1 MIFHDL
7 NKYSFFLANFHFKA
21 NFPLITAKKEGFTF
35 LRRKIY
41 AYGNQII
48 PLGSISLRCESAN
61 QDIQIC
67 RKSTGYASHLPL
79 LANMFMGDSY
89 TNNQSGGGDF
99 QNQRQNG
106 RNNFRGGR
114 GPNNREGGFRIRLSD
129 NEMRAAR
136 SLQEAFNLRST
147 VAVLGFAVRT
157 LAQMLEDGSL
167 ENLVNEYRS
176 QAPSNDQRRGRGN
189 RGNYN
194 GENNNSINTKPNPF
208 ARPEK
213 PVKEQEV
220 ADTNQADDVA
230 QDSQE
235 KDNDQ
240 AKAASSNEDDST
252 NTSEQG

>member
-1 MIFHDL
+1 
-7 NKYSFFLANFHFKA
+7 
-21 NFPLITAKKEGFTF
+21 
-35 LRRKIY
+35 
-41 AYGNQII
+41 
-48 PLGSISLRCESAN
+48 
-61 QDIQIC
+61 
-67 RKSTGYASHLPL
+67 
-79 LANMFMGDSY
+79 MFMGDSY

-167 ENLVNEYRS
+167 ENLVNQYRS
-176 QAPSNDQRRGRGN
+176 QAPANDQRRRGN
-189 RGNYN
+189 SGNYN
-194 GENNNSINTKPNPF
+194 GENNNSVNTKPNPF

-213 PVKEQEV
+213 PVKEKEV
-220 ADTNQADDVA
+220 ADTDQGKNVT
-230 QDSQE
+230 QDPGE

-240 AKAASSNEDDST
+240 ATAASSNEVDST
-252 NTSEQG
+252 DTSEQG

>member
-1 MIFHDL
+1 
-7 NKYSFFLANFHFKA
+7 
-21 NFPLITAKKEGFTF
+21 
-35 LRRKIY
+35 
-41 AYGNQII
+41 
-48 PLGSISLRCESAN
+48 
-61 QDIQIC
+61 
-67 RKSTGYASHLPL
+67 
-79 LANMFMGDSY
+79 MFMGDSY

-167 ENLVNEYRS
+167 ENLVNEHRS
-176 QAPSNDQRRGRGN
+176 QVPANDQRRSRGN
-189 RGNYN
+189 KGNYK
-194 GENNNSINTKPNPF
+194 GENSNAINTKPNPF

-220 ADTNQADDVA
+220 TDSDA
-230 QDSQE
+230 QSSNVSQDPVE
-235 KDNDQ
+235 KDN
-240 AKAASSNEDDST
+240 ALATAASSNENDPT
-252 NTSEQG
+252 NTSEKG

>member
-1 MIFHDL
+1 
-7 NKYSFFLANFHFKA
+7 
-21 NFPLITAKKEGFTF
+21 
-35 LRRKIY
+35 
-41 AYGNQII
+41 
-48 PLGSISLRCESAN
+48 
-61 QDIQIC
+61 
-67 RKSTGYASHLPL
+67 
-79 LANMFMGDSY
+79 MFMGDSY
-89 TNNQSGGGDF
+89 TNNQSGGDF

-106 RNNFRGGR
+106 RSNFRGGR

-176 QAPSNDQRRGRGN
+176 QAPANHQRRSRGN
-189 RGNYN
+189 GGNFN
-194 GENNNSINTKPNPF
+194 GENNYSVNTKPNPF

-213 PVKEQEV
+213 PVKDPEGTD
-220 ADTNQADDVA
+220 ADQANNVA
-230 QDSQE
+230 QEPLE

-240 AKAASSNEDDST
+240 VTEASSNETEASSNKDDST
-252 NTSEQG
+252 KTSEQG

>member
-1 MIFHDL
+1 
-7 NKYSFFLANFHFKA
+7 
-21 NFPLITAKKEGFTF
+21 
-35 LRRKIY
+35 
-41 AYGNQII
+41 
-48 PLGSISLRCESAN
+48 
-61 QDIQIC
+61 
-67 RKSTGYASHLPL
+67 
-79 LANMFMGDSY
+79 MFMGDSY

-176 QAPSNDQRRGRGN
+176 QAPANDQRRGRGN

-194 GENNNSINTKPNPF
+194 GENNNSPNTKPNPF

-213 PVKEQEV
+213 PVKEQDV
-220 ADTNQADDVA
+220 ADTDQANNVA
-230 QDSQE
+230 QDPAE

-240 AKAASSNEDDST
+240 EPEASSNEDDST

>member
-1 MIFHDL
+1 
-7 NKYSFFLANFHFKA
+7 
-21 NFPLITAKKEGFTF
+21 
-35 LRRKIY
+35 
-41 AYGNQII
+41 
-48 PLGSISLRCESAN
+48 
-61 QDIQIC
+61 
-67 RKSTGYASHLPL
+67 
-79 LANMFMGDSY
+79 MGDSY

-147 VAVLGFAVRT
+147 VAVLGFALRT

-167 ENLVNEYRS
+167 DNLVNEYKS
-176 QAPSNDQRRGRGN
+176 QAPANDHGRGSGN

-194 GENNNSINTKPNPF
+194 GQNSDSVDTKPNPF

-220 ADTNQADDVA
+220 ADTDQANNVA
-230 QDSQE
+230 QDPEE

-240 AKAASSNEDDST
+240 AAEASSIKDDST

>member
-1 MIFHDL
+1 
-7 NKYSFFLANFHFKA
+7 
-21 NFPLITAKKEGFTF
+21 
-35 LRRKIY
+35 
-41 AYGNQII
+41 
-48 PLGSISLRCESAN
+48 
-61 QDIQIC
+61 
-67 RKSTGYASHLPL
+67 
-79 LANMFMGDSY
+79 MFMGDSY

-157 LAQMLEDGSL
+157 LAQMLENGSL

-176 QAPSNDQRRGRGN
+176 QAPANDQRRVRGN
-189 RGNYN
+189 SRNHN
-194 GENNNSINTKPNPF
+194 GENNNSVNTKPNPF

-213 PVKEQEV
+213 PVKEQGV
-220 ADTNQADDVA
+220 ADTDQANNVA
-230 QDSQE
+230 QDPLE
-235 KDNDQ
+235 KDNNHSTE
-240 AKAASSNEDDST
+240 ANSNEDDST

>member
-1 MIFHDL
+1 MPKKIKHFNEMI
-7 NKYSFFLANFHFKA
+7 
-21 NFPLITAKKEGFTF
+21 
-35 LRRKIY
+35 
-41 AYGNQII
+41 II
-48 PLGSISLRCESAN
+48 RCESAN

-79 LANMFMGDSY
+79 LADMFMGDSY

-99 QNQRQNG
+99 QNQRQNN

-129 NEMRAAR
+129 NEMRAVR

-176 QAPSNDQRRGRGN
+176 QTPTNDQRRGRGN
-189 RGNYN
+189 RGNFN
-194 GENNNSINTKPNPF
+194 GENNNSVNTKPNPF

-220 ADTNQADDVA
+220 ADTDQAINIA
-230 QDSQE
+230 QDPE
-235 KDNDQ
+235 KKDNDQ
-240 AKAASSNEDDST
+240 ATAASSNENNST
-252 NTSEQG
+252 DTSEQG

>member
-1 MIFHDL
+1 
-7 NKYSFFLANFHFKA
+7 
-21 NFPLITAKKEGFTF
+21 
-35 LRRKIY
+35 
-41 AYGNQII
+41 
-48 PLGSISLRCESAN
+48 
-61 QDIQIC
+61 
-67 RKSTGYASHLPL
+67 
-79 LANMFMGDSY
+79 MGDSY

-167 ENLVNEYRS
+167 ENLVSEYKS
-176 QAPSNDQRRGRGN
+176 QAPANDQRRVRGN

-194 GENNNSINTKPNPF
+194 GENSNSRETKPNPF

-220 ADTNQADDVA
+220 ADNDPANNVA
-230 QDSQE
+230 QDPEE
-235 KDNDQ
+235 KDNDEV
-240 AKAASSNEDDST
+240 KETNSNEDASKD
-252 NTSEQG
+252 TSEQG

>member
-1 MIFHDL
+1 ML
-7 NKYSFFLANFHFKA
+7 
-21 NFPLITAKKEGFTF
+21 
-35 LRRKIY
+35 
-41 AYGNQII
+41 
-48 PLGSISLRCESAN
+48 
-61 QDIQIC
+61 
-67 RKSTGYASHLPL
+67 
-79 LANMFMGDSY
+79 MGDSY

-157 LAQMLEDGSL
+157 LAQMLEDGNL

-176 QAPSNDQRRGRGN
+176 QAPANDQRRGRGN
-189 RGNYN
+189 NGNNN
-194 GENNNSINTKPNPF
+194 GENSNSVNTKPNPF

-213 PVKEQEV
+213 PVKEEEV
-220 ADTNQADDVA
+220 IEAEQVDNVV
-230 QDSQE
+230 QDSAE
-235 KDNDQ
+235 KDNEQDTG
-240 AKAASSNEDDST
+240 ASSNEDNSI

>member
-1 MIFHDL
+1 
-7 NKYSFFLANFHFKA
+7 
-21 NFPLITAKKEGFTF
+21 
-35 LRRKIY
+35 
-41 AYGNQII
+41 
-48 PLGSISLRCESAN
+48 
-61 QDIQIC
+61 
-67 RKSTGYASHLPL
+67 
-79 LANMFMGDSY
+79 MFMGDSY

-176 QAPSNDQRRGRGN
+176 QAPANDQRRGRGN

-194 GENNNSINTKPNPF
+194 GENNNSIDTKPNPF

-213 PVKEQEV
+213 PVKEEEV
-220 ADTNQADDVA
+220 TVA
-230 QDSQE
+230 NEAGNVSQDPEE

-240 AKAASSNEDDST
+240 VTEASSNEDDST

>member
-1 MIFHDL
+1 
-7 NKYSFFLANFHFKA
+7 
-21 NFPLITAKKEGFTF
+21 
-35 LRRKIY
+35 
-41 AYGNQII
+41 
-48 PLGSISLRCESAN
+48 
-61 QDIQIC
+61 
-67 RKSTGYASHLPL
+67 
-79 LANMFMGDSY
+79 MFMGDSY
-89 TNNQSGGGDF
+89 TNNQSGGNDF
-99 QNQRQNG
+99 QTQRQSG

-167 ENLVNEYRS
+167 DNLVTEYRS
-176 QAPSNDQRRGRGN
+176 QAPSNDPRKGRLN

-194 GENNNSINTKPNPF
+194 NENNNSINTKPNPF

-213 PVKEQEV
+213 PVKEQEGSA
-220 ADTNQADDVA
+220 ADQSNNVDLNP
-230 QDSQE
+230 E
-235 KDNDQ
+235 ENNNDPTPEE
-240 AKAASSNEDDST
+240 SSNEDNST

>member
-1 MIFHDL
+1 
-7 NKYSFFLANFHFKA
+7 
-21 NFPLITAKKEGFTF
+21 
-35 LRRKIY
+35 
-41 AYGNQII
+41 
-48 PLGSISLRCESAN
+48 
-61 QDIQIC
+61 
-67 RKSTGYASHLPL
+67 
-79 LANMFMGDSY
+79 MFMGDSY

-176 QAPSNDQRRGRGN
+176 QAPANDQRKGRGN
-189 RGNYN
+189 RGRYN
-194 GENNNSINTKPNPF
+194 GENNCSINSKPHPF

-220 ADTNQADDVA
+220 VNTDQANNVA
-230 QDSQE
+230 QDPEE

-240 AKAASSNEDDST
+240 ATKASSNEDDST
-252 NTSEQG
+252 NTSERG

>member
-1 MIFHDL
+1 
-7 NKYSFFLANFHFKA
+7 
-21 NFPLITAKKEGFTF
+21 
-35 LRRKIY
+35 
-41 AYGNQII
+41 
-48 PLGSISLRCESAN
+48 
-61 QDIQIC
+61 
-67 RKSTGYASHLPL
+67 
-79 LANMFMGDSY
+79 MFMGDSY

-176 QAPSNDQRRGRGN
+176 QAPANDQRRGRGN
-189 RGNYN
+189 YN
-194 GENNNSINTKPNPF
+194 GENKNAINTKPNPF

-220 ADTNQADDVA
+220 TDTDQANNVA
-230 QDSQE
+230 QDPEE

-240 AKAASSNEDDST
+240 ATEASSNEDNST